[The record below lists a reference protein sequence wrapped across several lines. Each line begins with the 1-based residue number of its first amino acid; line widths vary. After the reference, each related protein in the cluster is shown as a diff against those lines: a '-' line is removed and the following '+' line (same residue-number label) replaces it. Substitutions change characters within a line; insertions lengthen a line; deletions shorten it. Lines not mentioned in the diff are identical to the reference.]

1 MQSRCMAD
9 TTMPT
14 GGLNVPEL
22 EKLLARF
29 NVTLDQFTDALGV
42 SPEQLA
48 NAHVTLS
55 DVIELG
61 ITLEQLMQV
70 GITLDDLQR
79 IGIDIN
85 A

>member
-1 MQSRCMAD
+1 MPD
-9 TTMPT
+9 TMMPS

-22 EKLLARF
+22 ENLLGRF
-29 NVTLDQFTDALGV
+29 DVTLAQFTDALGV
-42 SPEQLA
+42 TPEQLA
-48 NAHVTLS
+48 MTHVTLS

-70 GITLDDLQR
+70 GITLDDLKR